1 MRIISARQAWH
12 DAHYTP
18 WDSVMSHCSEMLKL
32 GTDVQRSEID
42 RTVGM
47 AWHQV
52 MAGKVQAAIKTLPI
66 GLQCFGHR
74 LYAPSP
80 SDTECETAHMLV
92 WSRFVFPQ
100 PVRAAKRERAFWMAD
115 CAIANHDRVVHGRE
129 AMTPEQIRAW
139 LADERGVELSSQ
151 QWSREWLSIWDQF
164 RTVCDRAD
172 AQCLAPVAQLIYT
185 HDDEVKKV
193 A

>member
-18 WDSVMSHCSEMLKL
+18 WDSVMSHCIDMARL
-32 GTDVQRSEID
+32 GTDVQRSDID
-42 RTVGM
+42 RSSGM

-66 GLQCFGHR
+66 PLQCFGHR

-80 SDTECETAHMLV
+80 SATECETAHALV
-92 WSRFVFPQ
+92 WSRFSFPAT
-100 PVRAAKRERAFWMAD
+100 VRAAKRQRAFWMAD
-115 CAIANHDRVVHGRE
+115 CAIANHDRAVRGRE
-129 AMTPEQIRAW
+129 AMTPEQIRKW
-139 LADERGVELSSQ
+139 LADERGIELSSQ
-151 QWSREWLSIWDQF
+151 NWDREWASAWNQL

-172 AQCLAPVAQLIYT
+172 AECLSPVARLIYA
-185 HDDEVKKV
+185 DDDDAKKV